1 MKLEQIISTAIKNGA
16 SDIHLTP
23 GTPPVIRCS
32 GELLRIGDEKLMPD
46 DTLALAKEI
55 FAINDYSEKF
65 EKKGEIDFS
74 FAMAKMGRFRVNIF
88 KQRGSIAIAI
98 RTIPM
103 EIPDINYLEI
113 PESVVKLTGK
123 TRGLVLVTGPTGA
136 GKSTTL
142 AALINKINAERNCH
156 IITLE
161 DPIDYI
167 NHRSSK
173 HIITLEDPIEYL
185 HRHQIGIVNQREI
198 GIDSES
204 FANALRAA
212 LREDPDVIMIGE
224 MRDQETIA
232 TALTAAETGHLVFG
246 TLHTMGAAKT
256 IDRIVDSFT
265 DYQQQQVR
273 VQLASVLQ
281 SVITQQ
287 LIPVGEKMVP
297 AFEVMMVTHGI
308 SNLIRE
314 GKTHQIDNLIQT
326 GNRYG
331 MQTMDGTLLGLFK
344 KGRISR
350 EDVLTYCFDPEI
362 MEKMLI

>member
-32 GELLRIGDEKLMPD
+32 GELLRIGDDKLMPD

-65 EKKGEIDFS
+65 EKKGEVDFS

-88 KQRGSIAIAI
+88 KQRGSVAIAI

-103 EIPDINYLEI
+103 DIPELNYLEI
-113 PESVVKLTGK
+113 PESVVKLTCK

-161 DPIDYI
+161 DPI
-167 NHRSSK
+167 
-173 HIITLEDPIEYL
+173 EYL
-185 HRHQIGIVNQREI
+185 HKHQVGIVNQREI

-204 FANALRAA
+204 FANALRSA

-224 MRDQETIA
+224 MRDQETIS

-331 MQTMDGTLLGLFK
+331 MQTMDGTLLGLYK

>member
-161 DPIDYI
+161 DPI
-167 NHRSSK
+167 
-173 HIITLEDPIEYL
+173 EYL
-185 HRHQIGIVNQREI
+185 HKHKIGIVNQREI

-344 KGRISR
+344 KGRITR

>member
-161 DPIDYI
+161 DPI
-167 NHRSSK
+167 
-173 HIITLEDPIEYL
+173 EYL
-185 HRHQIGIVNQREI
+185 HKHKIGIVNQREI

-224 MRDQETIA
+224 MRDQETIS

-344 KGRISR
+344 KGRITR

>member
-113 PESVVKLTGK
+113 PESVVKLAGK

-161 DPIDYI
+161 DPI
-167 NHRSSK
+167 
-173 HIITLEDPIEYL
+173 EYL

-204 FANALRAA
+204 FASALRAA

-331 MQTMDGTLLGLFK
+331 MQTMDGTLLGLYK
-344 KGRISR
+344 KGRITR

>member
-161 DPIDYI
+161 DPI
-167 NHRSSK
+167 
-173 HIITLEDPIEYL
+173 EYL
-185 HRHQIGIVNQREI
+185 HKHQIGIVNQREI

-344 KGRISR
+344 KGRITR

>member
-1 MKLEQIISTAIKNGA
+1 MNLEQIIKAAYNNGA
-16 SDIHLTP
+16 SDIHVTP

-32 GELLRIGDEKLMPD
+32 GELLRVGEEKMMPA
-46 DTLALAKEI
+46 DTKNIADQI
-55 FAINDYSEKF
+55 FSIADYSKRF
-65 EKKGEIDFS
+65 EELGEVDFS
-74 FAMAKMGRFRVNIF
+74 FAYGDYGRFRANIY

-98 RTIPM
+98 RLIPK
-103 EIPDINYLEI
+103 EIPELSTLGI
-113 PESVVKLTGK
+113 PESVIKLTNK
-123 TRGLVLVTGPTGA
+123 NRGLVLVTGPTGA

-142 AALINKINAERNCH
+142 AALVNLINENRNC
-156 IITLE
+156 
-161 DPIDYI
+161 
-167 NHRSSK
+167 

-185 HRHQIGIVNQREI
+185 HRHKTGIVNQREI
-198 GIDSES
+198 GIDSNT
-204 FANALRAA
+204 FASALRSA

-224 MRDQETIA
+224 MRDQETIS

-256 IDRIVDSFT
+256 IDRIVDSFPEN
-265 DYQQQQVR
+265 QQQQVR
-273 VQLASVLQ
+273 VQLSSVLQ

-287 LIPVGEKMVP
+287 LIPSNEILVP

-344 KGRISR
+344 QGRISR
-350 EDVLTYCFDPEI
+350 EDVMAYCFDPEI
-362 MEKMLI
+362 MEKMLM

>member
-1 MKLEQIISTAIKNGA
+1 MTLEQIIKAAYNNNA
-16 SDIHLTP
+16 SDIHVTA
-23 GTPPVIRCS
+23 GTPPVVRCS
-32 GELLRIGDEKLMPD
+32 GELLRVGSDKMMPD
-46 DTLALAKEI
+46 DTFAIAKEI
-55 FAINDYSEKF
+55 FAIADYSKKF
-65 EKKGEIDFS
+65 EETGEVDFS
-74 FAMAKMGRFRVNIF
+74 FAYGDYGRFRANIY
-88 KQRGSIAIAI
+88 KQRGSVAIAI
-98 RTIPM
+98 RLIPK
-103 EIPDINYLEI
+103 EIPALSTLGI
-113 PESVVKLTGK
+113 PDSVIKLADK
-123 TRGLVLVTGPTGA
+123 NRGLVLVTGPTGA

-142 AALINKINAERNCH
+142 ASLVNLINENRNC
-156 IITLE
+156 
-161 DPIDYI
+161 
-167 NHRSSK
+167 

-185 HRHQIGIVNQREI
+185 HRHKTGIVNQREI
-198 GIDSES
+198 GIDSNS
-204 FANALRAA
+204 FGSALRSA

-256 IDRIVDSFT
+256 IDRIVDSFMES
-265 DYQQQQVR
+265 QQQQVR

-287 LIPVGEKMVP
+287 LIPTNETLVP

-331 MQTMDGTLLGLFK
+331 MQTMDGTLMGLYK
-344 KGRISR
+344 QGKITRD
-350 EDVLTYCFDPEI
+350 DVMAYCFDPEI
-362 MEKMLI
+362 MDKMLM

>member
-1 MKLEQIISTAIKNGA
+1 MDLNTIIKTAYENNA
-16 SDIHLTP
+16 SDIHVTA

-32 GELLRIGDEKLMPD
+32 GELLRLGEEKLMPD
-46 DTLALAKEI
+46 DTVAIANEI
-55 FAINDYSEKF
+55 FKIADYS
-65 EKKGEIDFS
+65 KKLEENGEVDFS
-74 FAMAKMGRFRVNIF
+74 FAISEYGRFRANIY
-88 KQRGSIAIAI
+88 KQRGSTAIAI
-98 RTIPM
+98 RLIPK
-103 EIPDINYLEI
+103 EI
-113 PESVVKLTGK
+113 PEVQKLGLPESVIKLANK
-123 TRGLVLVTGPTGA
+123 SRGLVLVTGPTGA

-142 AALINKINAERNCH
+142 AALVNIINEQKN
-156 IITLE
+156 
-161 DPIDYI
+161 
-167 NHRSSK
+167 S

-185 HRHQIGIVNQREI
+185 HKHKTGIVNQREI
-198 GIDSES
+198 GIDSHS
-204 FANALRAA
+204 FASALRAA

-224 MRDQETIA
+224 LRDQETISI
-232 TALTAAETGHLVFG
+232 ALTAAETGHLVFG

-256 IDRIVDSFT
+256 IDRIVDSFMES
-265 DYQQQQVR
+265 QQQQVR

-281 SVITQQ
+281 AVITQQ
-287 LIPVGEKMVP
+287 LIPSGEILVP

-344 KGRISR
+344 QGRISK
-350 EDVLTYCFDPEI
+350 EDVMTYCFDPEI

>member
-1 MKLEQIISTAIKNGA
+1 MTLEQIIKAAYNNGA
-16 SDIHLTP
+16 SDIHVTP

-32 GELLRIGDEKLMPD
+32 GELLRVGEEKMQPD
-46 DTLALAKEI
+46 DTEAIAQEI
-55 FAINDYSEKF
+55 FKIADYSKRF
-65 EKKGEIDFS
+65 EENGEVDFS
-74 FAMAKMGRFRVNIF
+74 FAFGDYGRFRVNIY

-98 RTIPM
+98 RLIPK
-103 EIPDINYLEI
+103 EI
-113 PESVVKLTGK
+113 PELSTLGIPDSVVKLSNK
-123 TRGLVLVTGPTGA
+123 NRGLILVTGPTGS

-142 AALINKINAERNCH
+142 AALVNLINEQRNC
-156 IITLE
+156 
-161 DPIDYI
+161 
-167 NHRSSK
+167 

-185 HRHQIGIVNQREI
+185 HRHKTGIVNQREI
-198 GIDSES
+198 GIDSHS
-204 FANALRAA
+204 FASALRSA

-256 IDRIVDSFT
+256 IDRIVDTFT
-265 DYQQQQVR
+265 ENQQQQVR

-287 LIPVGEKMVP
+287 LIPANDVLVP

-331 MQTMDGTLLGLFK
+331 MQTMDGTLMGLFK
-344 KGRISR
+344 QGRITR
-350 EDVLTYCFDPEI
+350 DDVMSYCFDPEI
-362 MEKMLI
+362 MDKMLV

>member
-1 MKLEQIISTAIKNGA
+1 MKLQQIISTAIKNGA

-32 GELLRIGDEKLMPD
+32 GELLRIGDDKLMPD

-55 FAINDYSEKF
+55 FEINDYSEKF
-65 EKKGEIDFS
+65 EKRGEVDFS
-74 FAMAKMGRFRVNIF
+74 FAISKMGRFRVNVF
-88 KQRGSIAIAI
+88 KQRGSVAIAI
-98 RTIPM
+98 RTIPV
-103 EIPDINYLEI
+103 EIPDIGYLEL
-113 PESVVKLTGK
+113 PESVVKLTNK

-161 DPIDYI
+161 DPI
-167 NHRSSK
+167 
-173 HIITLEDPIEYL
+173 EYL
-185 HRHQIGIVNQREI
+185 HKHQVGIVNQREI

-204 FANALRAA
+204 FANALRSA

-224 MRDQETIA
+224 MRDEETIS
-232 TALTAAETGHLVFG
+232 TALTAAETGHMVFG

-256 IDRIVDSFT
+256 IDRIVDSFK

-331 MQTMDGTLLGLFK
+331 MQTMDGTLLGLYK

>member
-1 MKLEQIISTAIKNGA
+1 MTLEQIIKAAYNNGA
-16 SDIHLTP
+16 SDIHVTP

-32 GELLRIGDEKLMPD
+32 GELLRVGEEKMMPD
-46 DTLALAKEI
+46 DTEEIAKQI
-55 FAINDYSEKF
+55 FKVADYSKKF
-65 EKKGEIDFS
+65 EEQGEIDFS
-74 FAMAKMGRFRVNIF
+74 FAYGDYGRFRANIYR
-88 KQRGSIAIAI
+88 QRGSVAIAI
-98 RTIPM
+98 RLIPK
-103 EIPDINYLEI
+103 EI
-113 PESVVKLTGK
+113 PELSTLGIPDSVIKLANK
-123 TRGLVLVTGPTGA
+123 NRGLVLVTGPTGA

-142 AALINKINAERNCH
+142 AALVNLINENRNC
-156 IITLE
+156 
-161 DPIDYI
+161 
-167 NHRSSK
+167 

-185 HRHQIGIVNQREI
+185 HRHKTGIVNQREI
-198 GIDSES
+198 GIDSNS
-204 FANALRAA
+204 FATALRSA

-256 IDRIVDSFT
+256 IDRIVDSFPEN
-265 DYQQQQVR
+265 QQQQVR

-287 LIPVGEKMVP
+287 LIPANDVLVP

-326 GNRYG
+326 GNRHG

-344 KGRISR
+344 QGRISR
-350 EDVLTYCFDPEI
+350 EDVMAYCFDPEI
-362 MEKMLI
+362 MDKMLV

>member
-55 FAINDYSEKF
+55 FVINDYSEKF

-161 DPIDYI
+161 DPI
-167 NHRSSK
+167 
-173 HIITLEDPIEYL
+173 EYL
-185 HRHQIGIVNQREI
+185 HKHKIGIVNQREI

-224 MRDQETIA
+224 MRDQETIS

-344 KGRISR
+344 KGRITR

>member
-1 MKLEQIISTAIKNGA
+1 MTLEQIIKAAYNNGA
-16 SDIHLTP
+16 SDIHVTP

-32 GELLRIGDEKLMPD
+32 GELLRVGEEKMMPD
-46 DTLALAKEI
+46 DTEDIAKQI
-55 FAINDYSEKF
+55 FKIADYSKRF
-65 EKKGEIDFS
+65 EEQGEIDFS
-74 FAMAKMGRFRVNIF
+74 FAYGDYGRFRANIYR
-88 KQRGSIAIAI
+88 QRGSIAIAI
-98 RTIPM
+98 RLIPK
-103 EIPDINYLEI
+103 EI
-113 PESVVKLTGK
+113 PELSTLGIPDAVIKLANK
-123 TRGLVLVTGPTGA
+123 NRGLVLVTGPTGA

-142 AALINKINAERNCH
+142 AALVNLINEERNC
-156 IITLE
+156 
-161 DPIDYI
+161 
-167 NHRSSK
+167 

-185 HRHQIGIVNQREI
+185 HRHKTGIVNQREI
-198 GIDSES
+198 GIDSNS
-204 FANALRAA
+204 FATALRSA

-256 IDRIVDSFT
+256 IDRIVDSFPEN
-265 DYQQQQVR
+265 QQQQVR

-287 LIPVGEKMVP
+287 LIPANEVLVP

-326 GNRYG
+326 GNRHG

-344 KGRISR
+344 QGRISR
-350 EDVLTYCFDPEI
+350 EDVMAYCFDPEI
-362 MEKMLI
+362 MDKMLV

>member
-55 FAINDYSEKF
+55 FAINDYSENF

-161 DPIDYI
+161 DPI
-167 NHRSSK
+167 
-173 HIITLEDPIEYL
+173 EYL
-185 HRHQIGIVNQREI
+185 HKHKIGIVNQREI

-224 MRDQETIA
+224 MRDQETIS

-344 KGRISR
+344 KGRITR

>member
-1 MKLEQIISTAIKNGA
+1 MNLEQIIKTAYNNNA
-16 SDIHLTP
+16 SDIHITA
-23 GTPPVIRCS
+23 GTPPVIRS
-32 GELLRIGDEKLMPD
+32 GGELLRLGKDKLMPD

-55 FAINDYSEKF
+55 FAIADYSKKF
-65 EKKGEIDFS
+65 EEKGEIDFS
-74 FAMAKMGRFRVNIF
+74 FALGEYGRFRANIY
-88 KQRGSIAIAI
+88 KHRGSVAIAI
-98 RTIPM
+98 RLIP
-103 EIPDINYLEI
+103 LEI
-113 PESVVKLTGK
+113 PQLSTLGIPDSVVKLTEK
-123 TRGLVLVTGPTGA
+123 SRGLVLVTGPTGA

-142 AALINKINAERNCH
+142 AALINLINEKKNC
-156 IITLE
+156 
-161 DPIDYI
+161 
-167 NHRSSK
+167 

-185 HRHQIGIVNQREI
+185 HRHKTGIVNQREI
-198 GIDSES
+198 GIDSHT
-204 FANALRAA
+204 FGNALRSA

-256 IDRIVDSFT
+256 IDRIVDSFMES
-265 DYQQQQVR
+265 QQQQVR

-287 LIPVGEKMVP
+287 LIPTNEALVP

-331 MQTMDGTLLGLFK
+331 MQTMDGTLMGLYK
-344 KGRISR
+344 QGKITR
-350 EDVLTYCFDPEI
+350 EDVMSYCFDPEI
-362 MEKMLI
+362 MEKMLV

>member
-103 EIPDINYLEI
+103 DIPDINYLEI
-113 PESVVKLTGK
+113 PESVVKLTSK

-161 DPIDYI
+161 DPI
-167 NHRSSK
+167 
-173 HIITLEDPIEYL
+173 EYL
-185 HRHQIGIVNQREI
+185 HKHQIGIVNQREI

-224 MRDQETIA
+224 MRDQETIS

-331 MQTMDGTLLGLFK
+331 MQTMDGTLLGLYK
-344 KGRISR
+344 KGRITR

>member
-55 FAINDYSEKF
+55 FAINDYIEKF

-156 IITLE
+156 IIIIRMIL
-161 DPIDYI
+161 I
-167 NHRSSK
+167 N
-173 HIITLEDPIEYL
+173 T
-185 HRHQIGIVNQREI
+185 N
-198 GIDSES
+198 
-204 FANALRAA
+204 
-212 LREDPDVIMIGE
+212 
-224 MRDQETIA
+224 
-232 TALTAAETGHLVFG
+232 
-246 TLHTMGAAKT
+246 
-256 IDRIVDSFT
+256 
-265 DYQQQQVR
+265 
-273 VQLASVLQ
+273 
-281 SVITQQ
+281 
-287 LIPVGEKMVP
+287 
-297 AFEVMMVTHGI
+297 
-308 SNLIRE
+308 
-314 GKTHQIDNLIQT
+314 
-326 GNRYG
+326 
-331 MQTMDGTLLGLFK
+331 
-344 KGRISR
+344 
-350 EDVLTYCFDPEI
+350 
-362 MEKMLI
+362 

>member
-161 DPIDYI
+161 DPI
-167 NHRSSK
+167 
-173 HIITLEDPIEYL
+173 EYL
-185 HRHQIGIVNQREI
+185 HKHQIGIVNQREI

-224 MRDQETIA
+224 MRDQETIS

-344 KGRISR
+344 KGRITR

>member
-1 MKLEQIISTAIKNGA
+1 MKLEQIIKTAYNNNA
-16 SDIHLTP
+16 SDIHITS
-23 GTPPVIRCS
+23 GTPPVIRS
-32 GELLRIGDEKLMPD
+32 NGELIRLGKDKLMPE
-46 DTLALAKEI
+46 DTKALAKEI
-55 FAINDYSEKF
+55 FDIEDYSERF
-65 EKKGEIDFS
+65 EANGEVDFS
-74 FAMAKMGRFRVNIF
+74 FALSEYGRFRANIY
-88 KQRGSIAIAI
+88 KQRNSVAIAI
-98 RTIPM
+98 RLIPK
-103 EIPDINYLEI
+103 EIPQLSTLGI
-113 PESVVKLTGK
+113 PDSVIKLTEK
-123 TRGLVLVTGPTGA
+123 SRGLVLVTGPTGA

-142 AALINKINAERNCH
+142 AALVNVINEKKNC
-156 IITLE
+156 
-161 DPIDYI
+161 
-167 NHRSSK
+167 

-185 HRHQIGIVNQREI
+185 HKHKTGIVNQREI
-198 GIDSES
+198 GIDSHS
-204 FANALRAA
+204 FASALRAA

-256 IDRIVDSFT
+256 IDRIVDSFMES
-265 DYQQQQVR
+265 QQQQVR

-287 LIPVGEKMVP
+287 LIPTNESLVP

-331 MQTMDGTLLGLFK
+331 MQTMDGTLMGLYK
-344 KGRISR
+344 QGRITR
-350 EDVLTYCFDPEI
+350 EDVMAYCFDPEI
-362 MEKMLI
+362 MDKMMV

>member
-1 MKLEQIISTAIKNGA
+1 MTLEHIIKAAYNNGA
-16 SDIHLTP
+16 SDIHVTP

-32 GELLRIGDEKLMPD
+32 GELLRVGEEKMQSE
-46 DTLALAKEI
+46 DTEAIAKEI
-55 FAINDYSEKF
+55 FKIADYSKRF
-65 EKKGEIDFS
+65 EENGEVDFS
-74 FAMAKMGRFRVNIF
+74 FAFGDYGRFRVNIY

-98 RTIPM
+98 RLIPK
-103 EIPDINYLEI
+103 EI
-113 PESVVKLTGK
+113 PELSTLGIPDSVIKLSNK
-123 TRGLVLVTGPTGA
+123 NRGLILVTGPTGA

-142 AALINKINAERNCH
+142 AALVNLINEQRNC
-156 IITLE
+156 
-161 DPIDYI
+161 
-167 NHRSSK
+167 

-185 HRHQIGIVNQREI
+185 HRHKTGIVNQREI
-198 GIDSES
+198 GIDSHS
-204 FANALRAA
+204 FASALRSA

-256 IDRIVDSFT
+256 IDRIVDTFSEN
-265 DYQQQQVR
+265 QQQQVR

-287 LIPVGEKMVP
+287 LIPSNDVLVP

-331 MQTMDGTLLGLFK
+331 MQTMDGTLMGLFK
-344 KGRISR
+344 QGRITR
-350 EDVLTYCFDPEI
+350 DDVMAYCFDPEI
-362 MEKMLI
+362 MDKMLV

>member
-1 MKLEQIISTAIKNGA
+1 MNLEQVIKAAYNNNA
-16 SDIHLTP
+16 SDIHITS

-32 GELLRIGDEKLMPD
+32 GELLRVGEEKMMPA
-46 DTLALAKEI
+46 DTEAIAKEI
-55 FAINDYSEKF
+55 FAIADYSKKF
-65 EKKGEIDFS
+65 EENGEADFS
-74 FAMAKMGRFRVNIF
+74 FAFGDYGRFRANVY
-88 KQRGSIAIAI
+88 KQRGSTAIAI
-98 RTIPM
+98 RLIPK
-103 EIPDINYLEI
+103 EIPALSTLRI
-113 PESVVKLTGK
+113 PESIVKLSEK
-123 TRGLVLVTGPTGA
+123 NRGLILVTGPTGA

-142 AALINKINAERNCH
+142 AALINLINETRNC
-156 IITLE
+156 
-161 DPIDYI
+161 
-167 NHRSSK
+167 

-185 HRHQIGIVNQREI
+185 HRHKTGIVNQREI
-198 GIDSES
+198 GIDSHS
-204 FANALRAA
+204 FASALRAA

-224 MRDQETIA
+224 MRDQETIS

-256 IDRIVDSFT
+256 IDRIVDSFIEN
-265 DYQQQQVR
+265 QQQQVR

-287 LIPVGEKMVP
+287 LIPSNDVLVP

-331 MQTMDGTLLGLFK
+331 MQTMDGTLMGLYK
-344 KGRISR
+344 QGKITR
-350 EDVLTYCFDPEI
+350 EDVMAYCFDPEI
-362 MEKMLI
+362 MDKMLV

>member
-1 MKLEQIISTAIKNGA
+1 MNLEQVIKAAYNNNA
-16 SDIHLTP
+16 SDIHITS

-32 GELLRIGDEKLMPD
+32 GELLRVGEEKMMPS
-46 DTLALAKEI
+46 DTEAIAKEI
-55 FAINDYSEKF
+55 FAIADYSKKF
-65 EKKGEIDFS
+65 EENGEVDFS
-74 FAMAKMGRFRVNIF
+74 FAFGDYGRFRVNIYR
-88 KQRGSIAIAI
+88 QRGSIAIAI
-98 RTIPM
+98 RLIPK
-103 EIPDINYLEI
+103 EI
-113 PESVVKLTGK
+113 PELSTLGIPDSVVKLSEK
-123 TRGLVLVTGPTGA
+123 NRGLILVTGPTGA

-142 AALINKINAERNCH
+142 AALINLINETRNC
-156 IITLE
+156 
-161 DPIDYI
+161 
-167 NHRSSK
+167 

-185 HRHQIGIVNQREI
+185 HRHKTGIVNQREI
-198 GIDSES
+198 GIDSHS
-204 FANALRAA
+204 FASALRAA

-256 IDRIVDSFT
+256 IDRIVDSFIEN
-265 DYQQQQVR
+265 QQQQVR

-287 LIPVGEKMVP
+287 LIPSNDVLVP

-331 MQTMDGTLLGLFK
+331 MQTMDGTLMGLYRQGK
-344 KGRISR
+344 ITR
-350 EDVLTYCFDPEI
+350 EDVMSYCFDPEI
-362 MEKMLI
+362 MDKMLI

>member
-1 MKLEQIISTAIKNGA
+1 MNLDQIIKAAYDNNA
-16 SDIHLTP
+16 SDIHVTP

-32 GELLRIGDEKLMPD
+32 GELLRVGEERLMPD
-46 DTLALAKEI
+46 DTIAIANEI
-55 FAINDYSEKF
+55 FEINDYSKKF
-65 EKKGEIDFS
+65 EEKGEVDFS
-74 FAMAKMGRFRVNIF
+74 FAYKEYGRFRVNIF
-88 KQRGSIAIAI
+88 KQRGSVAIAI
-98 RTIPM
+98 RLIPK
-103 EIPDINYLEI
+103 EI
-113 PESVVKLTGK
+113 PELKTLGIPDSVIKLTERN
-123 TRGLVLVTGPTGA
+123 RGLVLVTGPTGS

-142 AALINKINAERNCH
+142 ASLVNIINEKRNC
-156 IITLE
+156 
-161 DPIDYI
+161 
-167 NHRSSK
+167 

-185 HRHQIGIVNQREI
+185 HRHRLGIVNQREI
-198 GIDSES
+198 GIDSQS

-265 DYQQQQVR
+265 ENQQQQVR
-273 VQLASVLQ
+273 IQLSSVLQ
-281 SVITQQ
+281 AVITQQ
-287 LIPVGEKMVP
+287 LIPANESLVP

-331 MQTMDGTLLGLFK
+331 MQTMDGTLLGLYK
-344 KGRISR
+344 QNRISR
-350 EDVLTYCFDPEI
+350 DDVMAYCFDPEI
-362 MEKMLI
+362 MEKMLV